1 MRVESEDNAGV
12 HVFGDHAEH
21 MASLGLAVVPLGRDR
36 KPKVSGFNRWSH
48 PPAVSTVAD
57 WVQRHPDANIGIL
70 PGLSGVWVADVDSA
84 DQVNEVENLLGQTPL
99 RVRTKRGVHLYYAE
113 THERL
118 PGTLRKNGLN
128 VDLKAGNSI
137 VIAPPS
143 LHESGHR
150 YRLDG
155 ADWSARSELPRPNIE
170 RLCRFLE
177 GQGKRTVADS
187 AREMRDGSRKQW
199 FNDELVKQ
207 VSYCDTFDELL
218 DVTRTLNMDL
228 PKLGHEPLGDAVVF
242 ARAQKVWRDRQDGK
256 IKPMLGGPGIAQL
269 EESEIAAL
277 TRFDPKGA
285 GDAFML
291 LAKLRIAHS
300 ARCRRNE
307 TFCITP
313 QSMARDEVIPG
324 WPWKRYMRARDL
336 LIQAN
341 LLEKVSR
348 FKCTRDGRIAAQ
360 YRLPPSGGRRS
371 GYITSNFG
379 TLAMS

>member
-1 MRVESEDNAGV
+1 MRDKSEDNAGA

-48 PPAVSTVAD
+48 PPTVRTVAH
-57 WVQRHPDANIGIL
+57 WAHKYRDANIGIL
-70 PGLSGVWVADVDSA
+70 PGLSGVCVADVDSA
-84 DQVNEVENLLGQTPL
+84 DQVGEVENLFGQTPL
-99 RVRTKRGVHLYYAE
+99 RVTTKRGVHLYYAE
-113 THERL
+113 TQERL
-118 PGTLRKNGLN
+118 PGTLRKSGLD
-128 VDLKAGNSI
+128 VDLKFGSSI

-143 LHESGHR
+143 VHESGHI
-150 YRLDG
+150 YRLEG
-155 ADWSARSELPRPNIE
+155 VDWSARCELPKPNIE
-170 RLCRFLE
+170 RLRGLLE
-177 GQGKRTVADS
+177 GKISTRVADGV
-187 AREMRDGSRKQW
+187 REMRDGSRRQW
-199 FNDELVKQ
+199 LNDRLCRQ
-207 VSYCDTFDELL
+207 VGYCDTFDELL

-228 PKLGHEPLGDAVVF
+228 SKLGHQPLEDAVVF

-256 IKPMLGGPGIAQL
+256 IEPMLGGTGIAQL

-277 TRFDPKGA
+277 TRLDSKGA

-313 QSMARDEVIPG
+313 QSMERDEVIPG

-341 LLEKVSR
+341 LVEKVSR
-348 FKCTRDGRIAAQ
+348 FKSTRYGRIPAQ
-360 YRLPPSGGRRS
+360 YRLPTFGGRRS
-371 GYITSNFG
+371 GYITSNFR
-379 TLAMS
+379 T